1 MGHLT
6 LTSRFTHIAPIR
18 TLGTH
23 RSGLADWSSPGVAAS
38 VNWVSRRLKLVIEG
52 GLAVALV
59 LGVSGFTHSDRAVE
73 LSIDGHEQS
82 IETRAETI
90 GELLDEQG
98 VEVSDRDL
106 VQPSPD
112 ASLTDIDQVTVRHAR
127 PIQVVIDGKPTQLW
141 TTELTVDAA
150 LSQVGVRLGDGE
162 VTTSRSA
169 RLPLSGGRVGVHMP
183 DQVTVLHDNLR
194 TTVVTTASTVAE
206 VLHEAGVRLG
216 ADDLVNVSLRHAV
229 ETGLQIEVT
238 RVASKVQREHYR
250 ISAPV
255 VRRADPDR
263 YEGVEKVIQ
272 VGRAGVGVR
281 ETKIVRHDGV
291 VVRRKE
297 LSQRVLREPVKK
309 IVVYG
314 TKERPYSAPAT
325 GAENLNWA
333 ALAQCESGGSPTAVN
348 SAGYYGLYQF
358 SLSTWASVGGTG
370 NPITATPE
378 EQTYRAQI
386 LYNRSGA
393 SPWPVCGPLLFS

>member
-1 MGHLT
+1 
-6 LTSRFTHIAPIR
+6 
-18 TLGTH
+18 
-23 RSGLADWSSPGVAAS
+23 
-38 VNWVSRRLKLVIEG
+38 
-52 GLAVALV
+52 
-59 LGVSGFTHSDRAVE
+59 
-73 LSIDGHEQS
+73 
-82 IETRAETI
+82 
-90 GELLDEQG
+90 
-98 VEVSDRDL
+98 
-106 VQPSPD
+106 
-112 ASLTDIDQVTVRHAR
+112 
-127 PIQVVIDGKPTQLW
+127 
-141 TTELTVDAA
+141 
-150 LSQVGVRLGDGE
+150 
-162 VTTSRSA
+162 
-169 RLPLSGGRVGVHMP
+169 MP

-206 VLHEAGVRLG
+206 LLREAGVRLG
-216 ADDLVNVSLRHAV
+216 QDDLVNVSLRHAV

-238 RVASKVQREHYR
+238 RVDSKVQRERYR
-250 ISAPV
+250 ISAPI

-263 YEGVEKVIQ
+263 YEGFEKVLQ

-291 VVRRKE
+291 VVRQQE
-297 LSQRVLREPVKK
+297 LSRRVLREPVKK

-314 TKERPYSAPAT
+314 NKERPYSAPAT
-325 GAENLNWA
+325 GAESLNWP